1 MIYALY
7 GSHGEYAQSIIQE
20 GVTRPTAAYFV
31 LPQPVDPARLHATLC
46 CAVFHAIGLQVLD
59 RACRDRSPLSLQTEQ
74 VGGIR
79 LFLFPLEEDRE
90 FPLLDTYRYGA
101 HTSYPY
107 ARVSCCGAVS
117 ALPVAQLRVPDEL
130 FAQPIAGAGEQQ
142 RFFQKNGGRQQVL
155 HGCDMHVLE
164 QLCNAAATWV
174 EPQLNALFGRSITG
188 R

>member
-1 MIYALY
+1 MNENSMMDIEKLAP
-7 GSHGEYAQSIIQE
+7 SQI
-20 GVTRPTAAYFV
+20 
-31 LPQPVDPARLHATLC
+31 
-46 CAVFHAIGLQVLD
+46 
-59 RACRDRSPLSLQTEQ
+59 
-74 VGGIR
+74 
-79 LFLFPLEEDRE
+79 
-90 FPLLDTYRYGA
+90 
-101 HTSYPY
+101 
-107 ARVSCCGAVS
+107 
-117 ALPVAQLRVPDEL
+117 PDEL